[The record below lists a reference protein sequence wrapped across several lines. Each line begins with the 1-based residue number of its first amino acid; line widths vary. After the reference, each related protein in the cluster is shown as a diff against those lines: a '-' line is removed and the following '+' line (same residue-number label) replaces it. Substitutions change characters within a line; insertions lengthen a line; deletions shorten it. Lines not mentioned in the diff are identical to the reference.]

1 MSRPSLRAAFA
12 VALVAGLALTGCATT
27 TASEEE
33 AAAAS
38 GGDWPRTIE
47 HELGETELT
56 AQPQRIVSTSLTLTG
71 TLLAIGAPVVASA
84 ATSPGGIAD
93 DDGFFA
99 QWSDEAAAA
108 GVEVLYPDLEFDE
121 EAVLAAEP
129 DLIVVST
136 SGADSTADQY
146 EALSEIA
153 PTIVLDYGADS
164 WQVLAEK
171 LGEATGL
178 EQEAADVV
186 AEFDAEVARV
196 AGEITV
202 PEGTTNAIVF
212 SGAEYDLAFAKPQ
225 GAHAQLLTALGFT
238 VEGAPDEFDTSEQAR
253 NDFAFVSLE
262 NSAVALTGET
272 VFLVSGEQADADAL
286 AATPVFANAP
296 AVASGALYP
305 LGATSF
311 RIDYYSALGVVAA
324 VEKAFA

>member
-1 MSRPSLRAAFA
+1 MSRPTLRAALA
-12 VALVAGLALTGCATT
+12 VALAAGLALSGCAPTT
-27 TASEEE
+27 TAPGER
-33 AAAAS
+33 AAADES
-38 GGDWPRTIE
+38 WPRVIE
-47 HELGETELT
+47 HELGETEIP
-56 AQPQRIVSTSLTLTG
+56 AKPVRIVSTSLTLTG
-71 TLLAIGAPVVASA
+71 TLLAIGAPVVASS

-93 DDGFFA
+93 DNGFFA
-99 QWSDEAAAA
+99 QWSDAAADA

-121 EAVLAAEP
+121 EAVIAAEP

-136 SGADSTADQY
+136 TGADSTADQY

-164 WQVLAEK
+164 WQLLAEK

-178 EQEAADVV
+178 EEQAAQLV
-186 AEFDAEVARV
+186 ESFDAEVARV

-202 PEGTTNAIVF
+202 PEGTANAVVF

-238 VEGAPDEFDTSEQAR
+238 VEGAPDEFDTSEQPR

-262 NSAVALTGET
+262 NSAVALTGQT
-272 VFLVSGEQADADAL
+272 VFLVSGEESDAEAL

-296 AVASGALYP
+296 AVTSDGIVP

-324 VEKAFA
+324 IEKAFA

>member
-1 MSRPSLRAAFA
+1 MPRNSLRAALA
-12 VALVAGLALTGCATT
+12 VALAAGLALTGCATT
-27 TASEEE
+27 TTASGEQ
-33 AAAAS
+33 AAATD
-38 GGDWPRTIE
+38 GDWPRTIE
-47 HELGETELT
+47 HELGETTIDPKPE
-56 AQPQRIVSTSLTLTG
+56 RIVSTSLTLTG

-93 DDGFFA
+93 DSGFFL
-99 QWSDEAAAA
+99 QWSDAAADA

-121 EAVLAAEP
+121 EAVIAAEP

-136 SGADSTADQY
+136 TGADSTADQY
-146 EALSEIA
+146 DALSEIA
-153 PTIVLDYGADS
+153 PTIVLDYGSDS

-171 LGEATGL
+171 LGVATGL
-178 EQEAADVV
+178 EEDAAEVV
-186 AEFDAEVARV
+186 ESFDAEVARV
-196 AGEITV
+196 ADAITV
-202 PEGTTNAIVF
+202 PEGVSNAIVF

-238 VEGAPDEFDTSEQAR
+238 VEGTPDEFDTSEQPR

-272 VFLVSGEQADADAL
+272 VFLVSGEESDAEAL

-296 AVASGALYP
+296 AVVSGALYP

-311 RIDYYSALGVVAA
+311 RIDYYSALGVVD
-324 VEKAFA
+324 VIEKAFG